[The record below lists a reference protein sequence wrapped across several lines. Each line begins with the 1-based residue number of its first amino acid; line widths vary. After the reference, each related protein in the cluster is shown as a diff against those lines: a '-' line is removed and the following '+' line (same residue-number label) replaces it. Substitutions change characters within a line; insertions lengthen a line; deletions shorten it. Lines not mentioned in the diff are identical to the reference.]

1 MKSAKP
7 VIFLVCALAHL
18 ILPYSSRAQAPEDSE
33 LYRTVKAL
41 DATYFDAYNTCNLE
55 VQAQLM
61 DDELEF
67 YHDQGGLSTSK
78 SELITSIRENIC
90 GKVTRELIPE
100 SLEVYEINGFGAVSI
115 GYHRFFNKL
124 ELDAP
129 SKPSR
134 FVTVWKKYTDRWTMY
149 RVISLH

>member
-1 MKSAKP
+1 MISAKP
-7 VIFLVCALAHL
+7 VIFLVSALAYL
-18 ILPYSSRAQAPEDSE
+18 ILPYTSRAQAPEDSE

-41 DATYFDAYNTCNLE
+41 DATYFNAYNTCNLE

-78 SELITSIRENIC
+78 SDLIIAIRENIC
-90 GKVTRELIPE
+90 GKVTRQLVAQ

-124 ELDAP
+124 EPDAP

-134 FVTVWKKYTDRWTMY
+134 FVTVWKKYPNRWTIY